1 MHYNL
6 LAAAA
11 INPSARLLV
20 ALLFCCSCALS
31 LQPLVT
37 TRGACDIPSD
47 SKVCPDAC
55 LAALAEIKNVADE
68 VRWFARQDAS
78 ALVAGSCHPD
88 GMGRGPRDSPAAAA
102 ATSAAATRPAHP
114 PSLAVPGLPEGAAAA
129 GAKAG
134 HAWHPP
140 CVAAA

>member
-88 GMGRGPRDSPAAAA
+88 GMREGIPCCCCCCHQCRHNSSCPSTLVSRAGPA
-102 ATSAAATRPAHP
+102 
-114 PSLAVPGLPEGAAAA
+114 
-129 GAKAG
+129 
-134 HAWHPP
+134 
-140 CVAAA
+140 